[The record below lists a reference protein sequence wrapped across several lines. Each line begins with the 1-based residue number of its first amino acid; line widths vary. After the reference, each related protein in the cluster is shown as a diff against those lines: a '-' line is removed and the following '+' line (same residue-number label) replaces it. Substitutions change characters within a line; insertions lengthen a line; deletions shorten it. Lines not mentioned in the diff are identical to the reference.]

1 MNCDQEVLTVIVK
14 NARYDPLC
22 ILPSDLD
29 ETVQWNLLFAYIL
42 RIPGGIVSEE
52 VAREIIVISEQRK
65 LMNKSE
71 QQDVKV
77 ADIEN
82 AEINDNKQA
91 KIDELAKAF
100 LLLPREN
107 RGTFQILLE
116 VMHDIAVTPRLD
128 QQQQQQ
134 QQQQDQSSEKKEHDH
149 TAHITTSLAVTSFLI
164 PHISQ
169 FASNYY
175 NKQTSLISTL
185 TC

>member
-1 MNCDQEVLTVIVK
+1 MYVSLFVINVLNILIESKALQRKIGFGMNCDQEVLSVVVK

-29 ETVQWNLLFAYIL
+29 ETVQWNLLFAYLL
-42 RIPGGIVSEE
+42 RIPGGILSEE

-82 AEINDNKQA
+82 AESNDNKQA

-116 VMHDIAVTPRLD
+116 LMHDIAVTPRSD
-128 QQQQQQ
+128 QQQ
-134 QQQQDQSSEKKEHDH
+134 
-149 TAHITTSLAVTSFLI
+149 
-164 PHISQ
+164 
-169 FASNYY
+169 
-175 NKQTSLISTL
+175 KQ
-185 TC
+185 